1 MIIIIADVDEV
12 AALLDMDEARQ
23 PEIVRPQ
30 TSGPCVHYDEQ
41 TEYAA
46 DAYPCTYPYGDGT
59 CPHLDNPDVLCPV
72 KDACYTMREVA
83 RLREA
88 CEAEQEEQDQAIV
101 AESAAVPEP
110 EITPRGGRAYEA
122 PPPTHGGW
130 PSARGWTP
138 TEEQVMREARTPT
151 EAVSLYRAAYPESPR
166 SDASIK
172 SRYHSRIRRARRLGA
187 PPAPV
192 VDGAAGEL
200 ADADVCAPDGG
211 TIDDTTCDRPHRSLV
226 GQQVRLL
233 GPHDLAGSEGTI
245 RNVCADQVL
254 VALNDAPDHVWVSK
268 QDALPLSVEE
278 AREGSR

>member
-1 MIIIIADVDEV
+1 M
-12 AALLDMDEARQ
+12 
-23 PEIVRPQ
+23 
-30 TSGPCVHYDEQ
+30 
-41 TEYAA
+41 
-46 DAYPCTYPYGDGT
+46 
-59 CPHLDNPDVLCPV
+59 
-72 KDACYTMREVA
+72 
-83 RLREA
+83 REA
-88 CEAEQEEQDQAIV
+88 C
-101 AESAAVPEP
+101 
-110 EITPRGGRAYEA
+110 EA

-211 TIDDTTCDRPHRSLV
+211 TIDDTTCARPHRSLV

-254 VALNDAPDHVWVSK
+254 VALKGIPDRVWVSK
-268 QDALPLSVEE
+268 QDALPLSIEE
-278 AREGSR
+278 VREGSR

>member
-30 TSGPCVHYDEQ
+30 TSGPCVHIDQ
-41 TEYAA
+41 A
-46 DAYPCTYPYGDGT
+46 DIDDPEAVQALGVACRHPLGE
-59 CPHLDNPDVLCPV
+59 CPHLDDEVICPV
-72 KDACYTMREVA
+72 KNTCYAMHEVA
-83 RLREA
+83 RTRE
-88 CEAEQEEQDQAIV
+88 
-101 AESAAVPEP
+101 
-110 EITPRGGRAYEA
+110 AYEA

-138 TEEQVMREARTPT
+138 TEEQVIHEARTPT

-172 SRYHSRIRRARRLGA
+172 SRYHSRIRARRLA
-187 PPAPV
+187 PPVAG
-192 VDGAAGEL
+192 GAVGEL

-211 TIDDTTCDRPHRSLV
+211 TIDDTTCGRPHRSLV

-233 GPHDLAGSEGTI
+233 APHGLAGSEGTI

-254 VALNDAPDHVWVSK
+254 VALNGTPDHVWVSK

>member
-1 MIIIIADVDEV
+1 MILV
-12 AALLDMDEARQ
+12 LDGDEAERYLRYIAGSGRT
-23 PEIVRPQ
+23 ETLLRPQ
-30 TSGPCVHYDEQ
+30 TSGPCVHIDQ
-41 TEYAA
+41 A
-46 DAYPCTYPYGDGT
+46 DIDDPEAVQALGVACRHPAGE
-59 CPHLDNPDVLCPV
+59 CPHLDDEVICPV
-72 KDACYTMREVA
+72 KNTCYAMHEVA
-83 RLREA
+83 RMR
-88 CEAEQEEQDQAIV
+88 EAEQEEQDQAIV

-110 EITPRGGRAYEA
+110 EITPKGGRAYEA

>member
-30 TSGPCVHYDEQ
+30 TSGPCVHYG
-41 TEYAA
+41 
-46 DAYPCTYPYGDGT
+46 PYGCEVPREDGQ
-59 CPHLDNPDVLCPV
+59 CPHLDNTCILCPV
-72 KDACYTMREVA
+72 KDTCYAMHEVA
-83 RLREA
+83 RMR
-88 CEAEQEEQDQAIV
+88 EAEQEEQDQAIV

-110 EITPRGGRAYEA
+110 EITPKGGRAYEA

-138 TEEQVMREARTPT
+138 TEEQIMHDARTPT
-151 EAVSLYRAAYPESPR
+151 EAVSLYRAAYPDPR
-166 SDASIK
+166 RPEPSFK
-172 SRYHSRIRRARRLGA
+172 GRHPTKIRVAPRPAA

-192 VDGAAGEL
+192 AGGAAEEL

-254 VALNDAPDHVWVSK
+254 VALNDAPDRVWVSK
-268 QDALPLSVEE
+268 QDALSLSVEE

>member
-1 MIIIIADVDEV
+1 MILV
-12 AALLDMDEARQ
+12 LDGDEAARYLRYLAGSSRA
-23 PEIVRPQ
+23 ETLLRPQ
-30 TSGPCVHYDEQ
+30 TNGPCVHLDQ
-41 TEYAA
+41 AT
-46 DAYPCTYPYGDGT
+46 GDDPEAVRVLGVACRHPAGD
-59 CPHLDNPDVLCPV
+59 CPHLDDEVICPV
-72 KDACYTMREVA
+72 KDACYAMHDVA
-83 RLREA
+83 RTRE
-88 CEAEQEEQDQAIV
+88 
-101 AESAAVPEP
+101 
-110 EITPRGGRAYEA
+110 AYEA

-254 VALNDAPDHVWVSK
+254 VALKGIPDRVWVSK
-268 QDALPLSVEE
+268 QDALPLSIEE
-278 AREGSR
+278 VREGSR

>member
-1 MIIIIADVDEV
+1 MILV
-12 AALLDMDEARQ
+12 LDGDEAERYLHRLAGSSRT
-23 PEIVRPQ
+23 ETLLRPQ
-30 TSGPCVHYDEQ
+30 TSGPCVHIDQ
-41 TEYAA
+41 A
-46 DAYPCTYPYGDGT
+46 DIDDPEAVQALGVACRHPAGE
-59 CPHLDNPDVLCPV
+59 CPHLDDEVICPV
-72 KDACYTMREVA
+72 KDTCYAMREVA
-83 RLREA
+83 RMR
-88 CEAEQEEQDQAIV
+88 EAEQEEQDQAIV

-110 EITPRGGRAYEA
+110 EITSKGGRACET

-130 PSARGWTP
+130 PSARGWTQ
-138 TEEQVMREARTPT
+138 TEEQVMHEARTPT

-172 SRYHSRIRRARRLGA
+172 SRYHSRIRARRLA
-187 PPAPV
+187 PPV

-211 TIDDTTCDRPHRSLV
+211 TDDTTQDRPHRSLI

-254 VALNDAPDHVWVSK
+254 VALTGIPDRVWVSK

-278 AREGSR
+278 VREGSR